1 MTNAVVS
8 SPTNTLTFALEKSE
22 AETPQI
28 YRLRKSFAAV
38 QLQETGKGRIV
49 FLPEGAELWITG
61 SSRFDRCC
69 EVAYKDERY
78 HIFRIDLL
86 GPWSTPVKSC
96 RNAPPRAKSV
106 GAHA

>member
-1 MTNAVVS
+1 MTNAVVP
-8 SPTNTLTFALEKSE
+8 SPTNTLTFALEKGE
-22 AETPQI
+22 AEIPQI
-28 YRLRKSFAAV
+28 YRLRKSLAAV

-86 GPWSTPVKSC
+86 GPWSARVKSS
-96 RNAPPRAKSV
+96 RNAGPCAEAV